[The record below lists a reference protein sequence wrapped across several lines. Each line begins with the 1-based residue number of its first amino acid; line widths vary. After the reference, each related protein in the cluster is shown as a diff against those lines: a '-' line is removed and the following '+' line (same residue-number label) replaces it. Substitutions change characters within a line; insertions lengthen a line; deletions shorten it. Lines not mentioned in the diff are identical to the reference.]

1 MHQTGQKRHLIFPV
15 LLKLLLK
22 VCIIVANDVCLK
34 HTHSFLY
41 YCLVQY
47 TSEREVNTRFLLFQK
62 KKQEAPF
69 CKSCYIK
76 QKKIEVSMF
85 SLFDVF
91 ILNSSDCK
99 SDQKQVDFNVFLEI
113 FFFIFVSEERQT
125 QYYNW
130 VIFPPL
136 RDSGLIATLHK
147 SFCHYLCYIILACLG
162 MPCS

>member
-76 QKKIEVSMF
+76 QRKKLRYQCFLCLM
-85 SLFDVF
+85 SLFWIVLTASPTKNKWISMCSFFVF
-91 ILNSSDCK
+91 
-99 SDQKQVDFNVFLEI
+99 
-113 FFFIFVSEERQT
+113 FVSEERQT